1 MKLGLEGCDIRD
13 NGEENIREIMEG
25 VKGIKNLQ
33 VLGLDLGGND
43 LESYCIRLI
52 GEEMVSGL

>member
-1 MKLGLEGCDIRD
+1 MRNLKLGLEGCDIRD

-33 VLGLDLGGND
+33 VLGLDLG
-43 LESYCIRLI
+43 
-52 GEEMVSGL
+52 EMIWRVIV